1 MMVLDCST
9 AIAWALDEDD
19 GERAA
24 GVIDRLEDGAAI
36 VPAIWPAEVAN
47 ALIRAERKGRLVAEL
62 TGDAVAMIEEL
73 PVTVDD
79 EVAVV
84 LREVLDLARSTGL
97 TAYDAS
103 YLELAGRL
111 GLPLAT
117 LDRRLAAAAEACGV
131 AVL

>member
-73 PVTVDD
+73 PVTIDD

-84 LREVLDLARSTGL
+84 LHEVLDLARSTGL

-111 GLPLAT
+111 GLALAT

>member
-24 GVIDRLEDGAAI
+24 GVIDKLEDGAAI

-47 ALIRAERKGRLVAEL
+47 ALIRAERRGRLAVEL
-62 TGDAVAMIEEL
+62 TSDAVAMIEEL

-79 EVAVV
+79 EVEVV
-84 LREVLDLARSTGL
+84 LHEVLDLARSTGL

-117 LDRRLAAAAEACGV
+117 LDRRLASAAEECGV
-131 AVL
+131 KVL